1 MQNSTRW
8 GMERAGKQQR
18 ATSIERGRKFPI
30 TQKWKAFHSQWITL
44 SQRWWRWRTQPRA
57 TTMQLCGK
65 NVVNCTRQRRLSAY
79 EHCGGASEPSGRL
92 WGLLGQPLPTGQ
104 SMGWRLRSKQ
114 LRTSWIILQAEGS
127 REGRP

>member
-1 MQNSTRW
+1 MDH
-8 GMERAGKQQR
+8 
-18 ATSIERGRKFPI
+18 
-30 TQKWKAFHSQWITL
+30 TQSAMVALAHACS
-44 SQRWWRWRTQPRA
+44 
-57 TTMQLCGK
+57 CVVK
-65 NVVNCTRQRRLSAY
+65 NVVNCTLQRRLSAY

-114 LRTSWIILQAEGS
+114 LRTSWIILQAEGR